1 MQSFSID
8 YKAMDAAAAYFRL
21 ISAAIR
27 CTRYEGGATAIEY
40 AFVAGL
46 ISIAA
51 VVGFTTIGTNL
62 STIFTHVAG
71 GF

>member
-1 MQSFSID
+1 MN
-8 YKAMDAAAAYFRL
+8 AAAYFRL
-21 ISAAIR
+21 FSVSIR
-27 CTRYEGGATAIEY
+27 SIRYQGGATAIEY

-62 STIFTHVAG
+62 STIFNHVASS
-71 GF
+71 F

>member
-1 MQSFSID
+1 MN
-8 YKAMDAAAAYFRL
+8 AAAYFRL
-21 ISAAIR
+21 ISVYIR
-27 CTRYEGGATAIEY
+27 GRRYQGGATAIEY

-62 STIFTHVAG
+62 STIFNHVAS